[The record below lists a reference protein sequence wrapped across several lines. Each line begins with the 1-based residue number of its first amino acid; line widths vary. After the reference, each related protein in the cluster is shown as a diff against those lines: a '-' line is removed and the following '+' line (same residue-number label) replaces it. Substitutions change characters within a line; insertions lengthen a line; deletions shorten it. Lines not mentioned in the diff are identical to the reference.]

1 MAGGDCRALRP
12 VVALPDTFSTEV
24 GTEAAVLPDLRA
36 SSAKDLLKLLISF
49 FEVSRTA
56 VDY

>member
-12 VVALPDTFSTEV
+12 VALLDTFSIEV
-24 GTEAAVLPDLRA
+24 GTDAAVLPDFRA

-49 FEVSRTA
+49 FEVSLTA
-56 VDY
+56 ID